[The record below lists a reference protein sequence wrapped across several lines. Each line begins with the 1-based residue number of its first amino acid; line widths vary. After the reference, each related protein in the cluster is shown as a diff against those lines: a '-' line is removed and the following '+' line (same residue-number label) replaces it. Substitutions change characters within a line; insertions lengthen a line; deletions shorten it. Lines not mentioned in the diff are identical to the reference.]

1 MVLFPVAHWI
11 VFSLS
16 YGTDSMQAQ
25 TPEQR
30 MRNQK
35 FAKENTARMGKPESA
50 IKKKDKDLK
59 SPISPVW
66 LGMVP
71 RPVAYDGTNKSL

>member
-1 MVLFPVAHWI
+1 
-11 VFSLS
+11 
-16 YGTDSMQAQ
+16 
-25 TPEQR
+25 

-66 LGMVP
+66 LGMDGAVP
-71 RPVAYDGTNKSL
+71 LWPTMALTMSL

>member
-1 MVLFPVAHWI
+1 MVLSPLMARYNA
-11 VFSLS
+11 FSLS
-16 YGTDSMQAQ
+16 HGTDSMQAQ

-71 RPVAYDGTNKSL
+71 RRCSPRWH

>member
-1 MVLFPVAHWI
+1 
-11 VFSLS
+11 
-16 YGTDSMQAQ
+16 
-25 TPEQR
+25 
-30 MRNQK
+30 
-35 FAKENTARMGKPESA
+35 MGKPESA

-71 RPVAYDGTNKSL
+71 CPAAHDGTNHVFVGILGFVVFGGLIFELLSRILYN